1 MRAIWKGRI
10 GFGLIGLEAKL
21 YKAVDEGDI
30 GFHLVHSCGARIK
43 YQNFCAKCEKVVE
56 RSELKKGYEIAKDQ
70 FVMLE
75 EADFQKLPLAS
86 VKSINIE
93 GFTDD
98 GIDPR
103 AFDASYLLAPEKGSA
118 NEKPFA
124 LLYKAMETLNVKA
137 VGKLAYRDK
146 EHLCL
151 ISAYQGVFLLQT
163 LFYADEL
170 RPFEDLKP
178 KGVALSDKE
187 TELGMALVNQLKG
200 VFAYDSYSDQYRQ
213 ALEKL
218 IEAKVEGKEV
228 QVPAE
233 QETPAGDLVS
243 QLLASLNLKEAVK

>member
-1 MRAIWKGRI
+1 MRAIWSGRLGWGI
-10 GFGLIGLEAKL
+10 VGLNAKL

-43 YQNFCAKCEKVVE
+43 YQNFCPRCEKVIE
-56 RSELKKGYEIAKDQ
+56 RAELKKGYEYAKDQ
-70 FVMLE
+70 FAILE
-75 EADFQKLPLAS
+75 EADFQRLPLAS
-86 VKSINIE
+86 IKSINIE

-178 KGVALSDKE
+178 KEVALSEKE
-187 TELGMALVNQLKG
+187 MELGKTLVSQMKG
-200 VFAYDSYSDQYRQ
+200 IFAYEGYSDQYRQ

-218 IEAKVEGKEV
+218 IEAKVEGKEIA
-228 QVPAE
+228 VPAE